1 MWRPFCGNWRS
12 VVKFAQSAI
21 FKQKQKIRVFF
32 EIDAAMLK
40 RFAEAGVAVF
50 QNRSTVDKF
59 VHCQGISGNIKMM
72 CWSKKTCSCHWRK
85 TNGCKHFANKRWNRG
100 ETNPFLTHPDHV
112 QTLWNKKIKKIWQ
125 LSNWRKQ
132 TAAKLEKNLER
143 ILLSCLCDQSEWA
156 PWHY

>member
-1 MWRPFCGNWRS
+1 MGKVIKSYAVQPVEEMILAALVIASAIFLEEFRKDRFVETDAEEAP

-72 CWSKKTCSCHWRK
+72 C
-85 TNGCKHFANKRWNRG
+85 
-100 ETNPFLTHPDHV
+100 
-112 QTLWNKKIKKIWQ
+112 
-125 LSNWRKQ
+125 
-132 TAAKLEKNLER
+132 
-143 ILLSCLCDQSEWA
+143 
-156 PWHY
+156 